1 MRQRPPRTTW
11 SSSTVIG
18 AVTLCSGGTDASVSP
33 CSPRSCVGNPDLFR
47 ACAPLFLRYLLL
59 RHGIPATRAE
69 VRVVGHRPTRSV
81 MLLGR
86 PRMYLS
92 ENLGPDQIDYLYSEL
107 TCVAW

>member
-1 MRQRPPRTTW
+1 
-11 SSSTVIG
+11 
-18 AVTLCSGGTDASVSP
+18 
-33 CSPRSCVGNPDLFR
+33 
-47 ACAPLFLRYLLL
+47 
-59 RHGIPATRAE
+59 
-69 VRVVGHRPTRSV
+69 